1 MPGLL
6 AESNF
11 DLDKDVILIRKR
23 WSIPDVT
30 NSLKRAVSWTRSL
43 VRTGLVLEEIGL

>member
-6 AESNF
+6 AESDF

-23 WSIPDVT
+23 WSFPDVT
-30 NSLKRAVSWTRSL
+30 
-43 VRTGLVLEEIGL
+43 IGGEA